1 METIKDTPKNNKLT
15 ILLGIIILLLSICL
29 FQVNRENNR
38 LKRQVSVLNGD
49 VKNLNQENDELEEKY
64 YELEQESEN
73 RYYDY

>member
-1 METIKDTPKNNKLT
+1 METIKDTQKNNKLT
-15 ILLGIIILLLSICL
+15 ILLGIIILFLSICL

-38 LKRQVSVLNGD
+38 LKRQVSALNGD